1 MSKNCS
7 ERKIIYFSELKQDDV
22 NVKDD
27 VNDDDDNVDD
37 DIDDAYVGR
46 PKKNW
51 ILVSCLF

>member
-7 ERKIIYFSELKQDDV
+7 ERKIIYFSDLKQDDV
-22 NVKDD
+22 NV
-27 VNDDDDNVDD
+27 NDDDVNVDD